1 MPKFL
6 NDIVSLGQVTVGVD
20 DTGHDVKFFGATAGS
35 FMLWDESADALI
47 LTDSTPL
54 NIGDSSDLQIKHNGS
69 DSLFNN
75 NTGDIYITNKANNKD
90 IILQSD
96 DNSGGVATYL
106 ALDGSTKTIEVSVP
120 INVGVDNTG
129 YDVKFFGAT
138 SGQYMLWDESA
149 DTLFVTGEIDAGS
162 LDISGDVDIDGTL
175 EADAITVNGTTLA
188 NYIPTVNAN
197 KITVTDNNNDEA
209 FPVVFHDE
217 GGNTLLDDTG
227 IFKYNPNSGT
237 LYTTKLIVSS
247 TSELTSAMTLNAGT
261 PIVFEGA
268 TGDAHETSLSIVD
281 PTGDRTQYI
290 INQSGYIP
298 LLSAVTTTAI
308 SATPEELNVLD
319 GVTAGTVTAS
329 LGVVVD
335 SNKAI
340 DDITVIKRKFPPSGS
355 STNGTITGGDIVYFG
370 GTTSMT
376 AGAIYHYKSDGT
388 WELADADA
396 AATSDGLLA
405 VALGAA
411 SDTNG
416 MCLRGMVTIDH
427 DPGAIGDVLFLSTT
441 AGDCSATAPSG
452 DGDIVRVIGYQ
463 VNHASNGEI
472 WFCPDGTYVE
482 VSA

>member
-1 MPKFL
+1 MAQRFFSDIQLDSKF
-6 NDIVSLGQVTVGVD
+6 TVGVD
-20 DTGHDVKFFGATAGS
+20 D
-35 FMLWDESADALI
+35 
-47 LTDSTPL
+47 
-54 NIGDSSDLQIKHNGS
+54 
-69 DSLFNN
+69 
-75 NTGDIYITNKANNKD
+75 
-90 IILQSD
+90 
-96 DNSGGVATYL
+96 
-106 ALDGSTKTIEVSVP
+106 
-120 INVGVDNTG
+120 TG

-162 LDISGDVDIDGTL
+162 LDISGNVDIDGTL
-175 EADAITVNGTTLA
+175 EADAITINGTTLA
-188 NYIPTVNAN
+188 NYIPTVNAS
-197 KITVTDNNNDEA
+197 KITVADSNSDEA

-217 GGNTLLDDTG
+217 GANTLKDDTG

-237 LYTTKLIVSS
+237 LYTTKLIVSG
-247 TSELTSAMTLNAGT
+247 TSELTSALTLNAGT

-290 INQSGYIP
+290 INQSG
-298 LLSAVTTTAI
+298 
-308 SATPEELNVLD
+308 
-319 GVTAGTVTAS
+319 

-335 SNKAI
+335 SNKAL
-340 DDITVIKRKFPPSGS
+340 DEITLTKRKFPPSGS
-355 STNGTITGGDIVYFG
+355 STNGTVTSGDIVYFG
-370 GTTSMT
+370 GEEHTIA
-376 AGAIYHYKSDGT
+376 AGQLVHYNSSNN

-396 AATSDGLLA
+396 AATSDGLLG
-405 VALGAA
+405 VALGADA
-411 SDTNG
+411 SVNG
-416 MCLRGMVTIDH
+416 VLLRGMVTIDH

-482 VSA
+482 ISA